1 MLIPERICRVE
12 YRLQAQLHVPFSDRK
27 HVPALRNAISTLH
40 NWMRASRHLP
50 KTPIFPYF
58 GIYKSKVA
66 LATRSKLAVIYRG
79 FLMVGAQGLEPW
91 TR

>member
-58 GIYKSKVA
+58 RIYKSKVA
-66 LATRSKLAVIYRG
+66 LATRSD
-79 FLMVGAQGLEPW
+79 
-91 TR
+91 